1 MQKTTVFYVENGQ
14 NFAEEQNNLKLEYVR
29 ESWDETMQIASFNF
43 IGQVIWNKVRQTAEM
58 GTEILNESLSLILRG
73 EYM

>member
-43 IGQVIWNKVRQTAEM
+43 IGQVIWNKVRQTTEM
-58 GTEILNESLSLILRG
+58 GSEILNESLSLILRG